1 MHYYEF
7 IVLRFLATSGTWAI
21 YKRRGPGLL
30 HVLWQCLPLI
40 HSCNKE
46 GTWPSSCLVQK
57 VRASLRLL
65 LLMHVHV
72 LKRKKIP
79 YRIWTLM
86 RTNKFSLSRRGC
98 RGDWHWLR
106 QPGGRRALQP
116 LRGGLRREAQR
127 PRRTDDRPCDH
138 DAGCRR
144 GGGPRRHLLAWGRIR
159 VHRRLNSE
167 PW

>member
-7 IVLRFLATSGTWAI
+7 IVLRFLATSRTWAI

-57 VRASLRLL
+57 VRTSLRLL
-65 LLMHVHV
+65 VLMHVHV
-72 LKRKKIP
+72 LKIKKIP

-86 RTNKFSLSRRGC
+86 RTNKFSLSRCGR

-106 QPGGRRALQP
+106 RPGGR
-116 LRGGLRREAQR
+116 
-127 PRRTDDRPCDH
+127 PCDRAARMIVH
-138 DAGCRR
+138 VITMPDVAKVEDLDAIFR
-144 GGGPRRHLLAWGRIR
+144 GEGGFGSSGVWTLSLGRYI
-159 VHRRLNSE
+159 
-167 PW
+167 